1 MEWSVLDVGVG
12 VLALLFGIFG
22 LREGFA
28 RQLATLITFVLTMVA
43 LYVAYPILLEDLAGN
58 FP

>member
-1 MEWSVLDVGVG
+1 MEWSGLDIGVS
-12 VLALLFGIFG
+12 VLALFFGVFG

-43 LYVAYPILLEDLAGN
+43 LYVA
-58 FP
+58 